1 MKIKFAIMAAVVC
14 LWGCSKVE
22 KTFIWTGQREV
33 SEEGGTVVWT
43 PNIKDPHH
51 WPQFTAIVARVDN
64 VTENLII
71 ESTVI
76 KNPDLEVGGEWYKVT
91 GKLNEIIIEFE
102 SNPTPYTRSLT
113 ISLANPPGG
122 YAFSVSQSPG
132 SAM

>member
-1 MKIKFAIMAAVVC
+1 MRNFIVLMGLISF
-14 LWGCSKVE
+14 LLGCSKVE
-22 KTFIWTGQREV
+22 KAFVWTGERVV
-33 SEEGGTVVWT
+33 SAEGGTVVWT
-43 PNIKDPHH
+43 PDVKDPHH

-64 VTENLII
+64 VTENEII

-91 GKLNEIIIEFE
+91 GKLNEINIEFE

-122 YAFSVSQSPG
+122 YAFSVTQKSKI
-132 SAM
+132 

>member
-1 MKIKFAIMAAVVC
+1 MGLISF
-14 LWGCSKVE
+14 LLGCSKAE
-22 KTFIWTGQREV
+22 KTFVWTGERVV
-33 SEEGGTVVWT
+33 SAEGGTVVWT
-43 PNIKDPHH
+43 PDVKDPHH
-51 WPQFTAIVARVDN
+51 WPQFTAIVAKVDN
-64 VTENLII
+64 VTENEII

-122 YAFSVSQSPG
+122 YAFSVTQKSEI
-132 SAM
+132 